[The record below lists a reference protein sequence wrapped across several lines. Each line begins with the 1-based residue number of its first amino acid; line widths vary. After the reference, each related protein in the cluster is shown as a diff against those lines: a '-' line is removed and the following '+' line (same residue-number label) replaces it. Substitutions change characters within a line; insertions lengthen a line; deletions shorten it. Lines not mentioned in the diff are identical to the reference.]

1 MSSKCPSLNQTAIVT
16 DDPLLAASFSCAL
29 ARKSSYFAVLDG
41 PRMTRNDA
49 DAEVLRRNNAL
60 ARLKAKVV
68 ILAGLSDK
76 GAVAMSA
83 GLPRARTRLCSAAD
97 ALALAPP
104 ERAARQPLM
113 WNTNAVGIGVL
124 QALYEGRLIKFDDS
138 APTPST
144 TISGKSDHLVIC
156 EEGEPLSEVIAAN
169 YAFALGAG
177 LHLIPEVDSVE
188 ADNILE
194 AYYSI
199 DDNGSSQADTRQ
211 NLLARLRG
219 LCGDLDF
226 SKVGSMT
233 FFTRRLPFGIAFP
246 SCPSTHLFTYP
257 DLGITIIN
265 GFAAEQSGTRGV
277 NVAVLVDPEKTRA
290 PEIEAATKVLP
301 DRRIFVRGYRGAG
314 ASVRNVTEMVHL
326 FPYDLLIFATHCGDV
341 AGYRWTYNYSDSEG
355 LQRELVV
362 DIAVSFAETDDPDKL
377 NVVQYTRFHSLD
389 GIDWNDPPA
398 KAKLHVGTAILDYL
412 ERTQNDDLVPTKKES
427 LKRVKASAAMAMHDN
442 NLLVLPRALAEHGS
456 PIIIN
461 NACVSWHQLS
471 ERFICGGAR
480 AYVGTLYPVSDLE
493 AESIVVNLLGKH
505 WGKCL
510 PHALWSAQN
519 ATYGTSSDRR
529 PYVVTGVYPQRLRVT
544 KEDVPVRIMRRM
556 LSARDGW
563 KQHLAAADNDDR
575 RRQTLDV
582 VKYYEREIEAL
593 HQNWFS
599 S

>member
-1 MSSKCPSLNQTAIVT
+1 
-16 DDPLLAASFSCAL
+16 
-29 ARKSSYFAVLDG
+29 
-41 PRMTRNDA
+41 
-49 DAEVLRRNNAL
+49 
-60 ARLKAKVV
+60 
-68 ILAGLSDK
+68 
-76 GAVAMSA
+76 MSA

-97 ALALAPP
+97 ALTLAPP

-113 WNTNAVGIGVL
+113 WSTNAVGIGVL

-177 LHLIPEVDSVE
+177 LHLIPEVDSIE
-188 ADNILE
+188 ADDILE

-226 SKVGSMT
+226 SKVGSVT

-389 GIDWNDPPA
+389 GIDWNDPLA

-412 ERTQNDDLVPTKKES
+412 ERTQNDDLAPTKKES

-493 AESIVVNLLGKH
+493 AESIVVNLLGKQ

-544 KEDVPVRIMRRM
+544 KEDVPVRVMRRM

-563 KQHLAAADNDDR
+563 KQHLTAADNDDR
-575 RRQTLDV
+575 RRQTLEV
-582 VKYYEREIEAL
+582 VKYYEREIEAF